1 MRKLFLILLLVLA
14 VFSLASCKNEPKAHE
29 HSWGTGEVVI
39 AASCTAKGIRVY
51 TCSCGV
57 TKVESIA
64 ATGHSYGAGTDD
76 GNGKLVHKCTGC
88 DASYSEYKAYT
99 IGATGPAG
107 GKIFYDCDA
116 DNGNGNADGLSS
128 DTCGW
133 RYLEVAPSDLRVVG
147 GTPTVDYSTQGY
159 STATADYIFG
169 IFRNYDDGDELYVNG
184 TDTFNA
190 ANCTG
195 TAIGT
200 GKANTD
206 MLVEIMG
213 TAAYT
218 HHHMDTPDSK
228 TTFYAAKLCTQLSFN
243 GKNDWFLPSKDE
255 LKKIYDN
262 KASLG
267 DFGDYYWSSSECQ
280 SDVPDYATF
289 IYFTNGNSDD
299 HGRNELFYVRPI
311 RSF

>member
-1 MRKLFLILLLVLA
+1 MRKLFPILLLVLA

-64 ATGHSYGAGTDD
+64 ATGHSYDAGTDD

-99 IGATGPAG
+99 IGATGPG
-107 GKIFYDCDA
+107 GGIIFYDCDA

-133 RYLEVAPSDLRVVG
+133 RFLEATPYDLRF
-147 GTPTVDYSTQGY
+147 VDGSPVISSDDTSTLYFYGHY
-159 STATADYIFG
+159 RPF
-169 IFRNYDDGDELYVNG
+169 DDGAGLYVN
-184 TDTFNA
+184 DTETYNA

-200 GKANTD
+200 GKVNTEK
-206 MLVEIMG
+206 LVEKMG
-213 TAAYT
+213 NAAYT
-218 HHHMDTPDSK
+218 VGNGSGK
-228 TTFYAAKLCTQLSFN
+228 SALYASKLCTDLTY
-243 GKNDWFLPSKDE
+243 GTKDDWFLPSKDE
-255 LKKIYDN
+255 LNLMYVNRVAIANFDSKI
-262 KASLG
+262 
-267 DFGDYYWSSSECQ
+267 YWSSSEASTDSSEIWAQ
-280 SDVPDYATF
+280 DFS
-289 IYFTNGNSDD
+289 NGDQEEISRTYGYDMN
-299 HGRNELFYVRPI
+299 RRVRPI